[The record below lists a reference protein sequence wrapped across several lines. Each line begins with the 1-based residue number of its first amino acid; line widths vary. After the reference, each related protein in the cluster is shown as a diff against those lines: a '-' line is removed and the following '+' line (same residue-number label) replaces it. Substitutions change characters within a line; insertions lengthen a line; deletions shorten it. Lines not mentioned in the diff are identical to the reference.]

1 LKSTPE
7 EEEEEELKSRG
18 RRTREG
24 LRSERENMEK
34 NIIEDLEKKML
45 EKEREFMETSEHL
58 RREAAVK
65 ENEALRA
72 QQMLNQEKKN
82 YRERAMIANHQRVT
96 EIDRL
101 NAQNEK
107 TVNELQQ
114 EILELKNTIQNSR
127 EHVENREKF
136 DTEYMKVS
144 EELKRAKLKIEN
156 VDEEREEAIATITA
170 KMQNELEENVKKA
183 TKECELAVEGKLE
196 ANVRKIFAHNRTM
209 ADAFK
214 IHVAETDK
222 LREDIK
228 LASSEKVTLTRL
240 LEEAREETKLSAKR
254 AVLIGKDLNTARTSL
269 EELNEKCEELKQA
282 FEEDRDR
289 WMEEKHQTAEKL
301 CEQEKNAANAI
312 SLRNKEL
319 LELRNLSQT
328 YVNERSDC
336 EAFLISCL
344 EDVRVKKN
352 KENVETSKTYE
363 EQEQEENNN
372 NDEAALV
379 VVEEYGESDDY
390 VHVSAPGPIDFTKL
404 SWQEKETILFNLFRA
419 LETSVVNT

>member
-1 LKSTPE
+1 MKSTPE

-156 VDEEREEAIATITA
+156 VDEEREEA
-170 KMQNELEENVKKA
+170 MP
-183 TKECELAVEGKLE
+183 
-196 ANVRKIFAHNRTM
+196 
-209 ADAFK
+209 
-214 IHVAETDK
+214 
-222 LREDIK
+222 
-228 LASSEKVTLTRL
+228 S
-240 LEEAREETKLSAKR
+240 
-254 AVLIGKDLNTARTSL
+254 
-269 EELNEKCEELKQA
+269 
-282 FEEDRDR
+282 
-289 WMEEKHQTAEKL
+289 
-301 CEQEKNAANAI
+301 
-312 SLRNKEL
+312 
-319 LELRNLSQT
+319 
-328 YVNERSDC
+328 
-336 EAFLISCL
+336 
-344 EDVRVKKN
+344 
-352 KENVETSKTYE
+352 
-363 EQEQEENNN
+363 
-372 NDEAALV
+372 
-379 VVEEYGESDDY
+379 
-390 VHVSAPGPIDFTKL
+390 
-404 SWQEKETILFNLFRA
+404 IL
-419 LETSVVNT
+419 